1 MAFEWIEDISE
12 FDENVIKCYN
22 EESVEGYFLEV
33 DVQYPE
39 MVYHFYL

>member
-12 FDENVIKCYN
+12 FDESVKKCYN